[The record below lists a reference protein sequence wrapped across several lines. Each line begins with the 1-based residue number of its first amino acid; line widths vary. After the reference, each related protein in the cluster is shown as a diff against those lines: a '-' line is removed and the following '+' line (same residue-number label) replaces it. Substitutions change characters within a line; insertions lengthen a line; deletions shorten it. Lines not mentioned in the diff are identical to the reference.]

1 MEYFKTYMQLE
12 TDNSE
17 VIETISSFGMFCM
30 DNPFKIAESV
40 KEPTKRSWYDENGD
54 DEYIPETGL
63 YMSSYE
69 NEVKFGFKGSAFGAN
84 EKLKS
89 FLEYLRKGMLK
100 IYCEFNKI
108 GRQHV
113 RLKSIKQ
120 TLDRN
125 PDSEDILIV
134 AVTFK
139 FNDPITD
146 IKPIF
151 LNEKVTKLG

>member
-12 TDNSE
+12 TDNSK
-17 VIETISSFGMFCM
+17 VVETISAFGMYCM
-30 DNPFKIAESV
+30 DNPFKVADSV

-54 DEYIPETGL
+54 DEYIPEEGL

-69 NEVKFGFKGSAFGAN
+69 NDVKFGFHGNAFAAN
-84 EKLKS
+84 EKLQL
-89 FLEYLRKGMLK
+89 FLEYLRKGLLK
-100 IYCEFNKI
+100 MYCEFNQV

-120 TLDRN
+120 TLDRD
-125 PDSEDILIV
+125 PGGEDILILTI
-134 AVTFK
+134 TFK

-146 IKPIF
+146 IKPVF
-151 LNEKVTKLG
+151 SNGKVTKLG

>member
-12 TDNSE
+12 TGNSE
-17 VIETISSFGMFCM
+17 AIETISSFGMFCM

-69 NEVKFGFKGSAFGAN
+69 SEVKFGFKGSAFGAN

-151 LNEKVTKLG
+151 SNGKVTKLG